1 MSVPVVRV
9 ARGDA
14 DVAATSALFLEY
26 AESLNFDLCF
36 QGFDAE
42 LAALPGNYAPPGGGL
57 WLAWKGATAVGCVGL
72 RPLNEAECELK
83 RLYVQPQGR
92 GLGLGRGLTDNAIRF
107 AKNAGYRSIKLDT
120 ISEQMAAAERMYLH
134 LGFRRVD
141 AYYTNPVADAA
152 FYALDLSRPA

>member
-1 MSVPVVRV
+1 MRSLRPSPETTRRREVDCGWRGK
-9 ARGDA
+9 ARLRSG
-14 DVAATSALFLEY
+14 VF
-26 AESLNFDLCF
+26 
-36 QGFDAE
+36 
-42 LAALPGNYAPPGGGL
+42 
-57 WLAWKGATAVGCVGL
+57 GL

-107 AKNAGYRSIKLDT
+107 AKNAGYRSMKLDT

-141 AYYTNPVADAA
+141 AYYTNPVAGAA
-152 FYALDLSRPA
+152 FYALDLSRSA